1 MSANL
6 YAVIPAKAPLEGK
19 SRLAPLLDPAARAA
33 LNLALAR
40 HTLEV
45 CVESFGANRT
55 IVVTGSAEIG
65 AIALAAGAHVLDG
78 PDVGST
84 PHESLNAAVRAGL
97 ALAQQLGA
105 SGGVIVPTDLPL
117 LSADA
122 LSSALAPLPAAR
134 GCVLVGDRR
143 GSGTNLLAMQPA
155 DPRLPAFG
163 DDSLGRHAERA
174 RNLGY
179 RTHIHR
185 CERLGLDLDLP
196 EDFRDLESR
205 SGVMLAA

>member
-1 MSANL
+1 MSL
-6 YAVIPAKAPLEGK
+6 YAVIPAKATSLGK

-40 HTLEV
+40 RTLEV
-45 CVESFGANRT
+45 CAESFGAGR
-55 IVVTGSAEIG
+55 IVVVSGSAEIG
-65 AIALAAGAHVLDG
+65 ALALAAGAHVLDE
-78 PDVGST
+78 PHAAPA

-97 ALAQQLGA
+97 ALAEQLGA
-105 SGGVIVPTDLPL
+105 SGAVIVPTDLPL
-117 LSADA
+117 LSTGA
-122 LSSALAPLPAAR
+122 LASALALLPASP

-143 GSGTNLLAMQPA
+143 ASGTNLLAMQPA

-163 DDSLGRHAERA
+163 EDSLRRHAQRA
-174 RNLGY
+174 RVLGY
-179 RTHIHR
+179 QTRLHR

-205 SGVMLAA
+205 CGVMLAA